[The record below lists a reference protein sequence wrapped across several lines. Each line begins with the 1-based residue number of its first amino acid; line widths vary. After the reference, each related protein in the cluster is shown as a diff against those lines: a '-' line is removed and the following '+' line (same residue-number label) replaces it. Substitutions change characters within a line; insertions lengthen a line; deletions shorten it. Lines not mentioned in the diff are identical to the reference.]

1 MGKVK
6 IKKKETRIDMTAMSD
21 VTVLLLTFFM
31 LTSTFL
37 QKEPVTVITP
47 PSVSEEKVPDSNL
60 LSVLVSPEGK
70 VFLEVLGSKDSTMK
84 SETVRADLLK
94 NMVAEYKKTHPSA
107 NLAFTNKEMETF
119 SKLNAFG
126 VPITKMKEWLNLE
139 PDQRDKFLESEQ
151 NPGIPINMNEDP
163 NNPNEFQMWV
173 RAAYN
178 SVNPELQES
187 MVKGRGIAI
196 KADQT
201 TPYSVVNVV
210 MDNRIDFTPMVDMN
224 MLLITFF
231 MLCTTMIKS
240 QTLQIALPTNEK
252 VEKEQQNKV
261 KQSEAVTIIID
272 GKIDEKTGL
281 SNPEDGMLF
290 YYDGM
295 PETDK
300 LAQGESNM
308 KQIEFGA
315 KTGGAY
321 PAIREILQ
329 ERNKEVVLKIADL
342 KKEWKEMKFS
352 KNEEVNDS
360 IYQEK
365 AKKIRNDS
373 TLKRPV
379 VIIKATP
386 NASYAHVVSVLD
398 EMQINNISRYQI
410 DRINEVD
417 SAMMIMVQAKNLK
430 K

>member
-47 PSVSEEKVPDSNL
+47 PSVSEEKVPDANL

-107 NLAFTNKEMETF
+107 NLAFTNKEIETF

-139 PDQRDKFLESEQ
+139 PDQRDKALEAG
-151 NPGIPINMNEDP
+151 PGVPINMNEDP
-163 NNPNEFQMWV
+163 NNPNEFQMWI

-210 MDNRIDFTPMVDMN
+210 MDNLQTIKMNKFTLM
-224 MLLITFF
+224 T
-231 MLCTTMIKS
+231 
-240 QTLQIALPTNEK
+240 AL
-252 VEKEQQNKV
+252 
-261 KQSEAVTIIID
+261 
-272 GKIDEKTGL
+272 KT
-281 SNPEDGMLF
+281 
-290 YYDGM
+290 
-295 PETDK
+295 
-300 LAQGESNM
+300 
-308 KQIEFGA
+308 
-315 KTGGAY
+315 
-321 PAIREILQ
+321 
-329 ERNKEVVLKIADL
+329 
-342 KKEWKEMKFS
+342 
-352 KNEEVNDS
+352 EE
-360 IYQEK
+360 E
-365 AKKIRNDS
+365 
-373 TLKRPV
+373 
-379 VIIKATP
+379 
-386 NASYAHVVSVLD
+386 
-398 EMQINNISRYQI
+398 
-410 DRINEVD
+410 
-417 SAMMIMVQAKNLK
+417 
-430 K
+430 

>member
-47 PSVSEEKVPDSNL
+47 PSVSEEKVPDANL

-107 NLAFTNKEMETF
+107 NLQFTNKEIETF

-139 PDQRDKFLESEQ
+139 PDKRDKWLESEE
-151 NPGIPINMNEDP
+151 NPGVPINMNEDP
-163 NNPNEFQMWV
+163 NNPNEFQMWI

-178 SVNPELQES
+178 SVNPELQET

-210 MDNRIDFTPMVDMN
+210 MDNLQTIKFNKFTLM
-224 MLLITFF
+224 T
-231 MLCTTMIKS
+231 
-240 QTLQIALPTNEK
+240 AL
-252 VEKEQQNKV
+252 
-261 KQSEAVTIIID
+261 
-272 GKIDEKTGL
+272 KT
-281 SNPEDGMLF
+281 
-290 YYDGM
+290 
-295 PETDK
+295 
-300 LAQGESNM
+300 
-308 KQIEFGA
+308 
-315 KTGGAY
+315 
-321 PAIREILQ
+321 
-329 ERNKEVVLKIADL
+329 
-342 KKEWKEMKFS
+342 
-352 KNEEVNDS
+352 EE
-360 IYQEK
+360 E
-365 AKKIRNDS
+365 
-373 TLKRPV
+373 
-379 VIIKATP
+379 
-386 NASYAHVVSVLD
+386 
-398 EMQINNISRYQI
+398 
-410 DRINEVD
+410 
-417 SAMMIMVQAKNLK
+417 
-430 K
+430 

>member
-47 PSVSEEKVPDSNL
+47 PSVSEDKVPDANL

-70 VFLEVLGSKDSTMK
+70 VYLEVLGSKDSTMK

-107 NLAFTNKEMETF
+107 NLAFTNKEIETF

-151 NPGIPINMNEDP
+151 NPGVPINMNEDP
-163 NNPNEFQMWV
+163 NNPNEFQMWI

-210 MDNRIDFTPMVDMN
+210 MDNLQTIKMNKFTLM
-224 MLLITFF
+224 T
-231 MLCTTMIKS
+231 
-240 QTLQIALPTNEK
+240 AL
-252 VEKEQQNKV
+252 
-261 KQSEAVTIIID
+261 
-272 GKIDEKTGL
+272 KT
-281 SNPEDGMLF
+281 
-290 YYDGM
+290 
-295 PETDK
+295 
-300 LAQGESNM
+300 
-308 KQIEFGA
+308 
-315 KTGGAY
+315 
-321 PAIREILQ
+321 
-329 ERNKEVVLKIADL
+329 
-342 KKEWKEMKFS
+342 
-352 KNEEVNDS
+352 EE
-360 IYQEK
+360 E
-365 AKKIRNDS
+365 
-373 TLKRPV
+373 
-379 VIIKATP
+379 
-386 NASYAHVVSVLD
+386 
-398 EMQINNISRYQI
+398 
-410 DRINEVD
+410 
-417 SAMMIMVQAKNLK
+417 
-430 K
+430 

>member
-47 PSVSEEKVPDSNL
+47 PSVSEEKVPDANL

-94 NMVAEYKKTHPSA
+94 NMVTEYKKTHPSA
-107 NLAFTNKEMETF
+107 NLQFTNKEIETF

-139 PDQRDKFLESEQ
+139 TDQRDKFLESEQ
-151 NPGIPINMNEDP
+151 NPGVPINMNEDP

-178 SVNPELQES
+178 SLNPELQEA

-210 MDNRIDFTPMVDMN
+210 MDNLQTMKMNKFTLM
-224 MLLITFF
+224 T
-231 MLCTTMIKS
+231 
-240 QTLQIALPTNEK
+240 AL
-252 VEKEQQNKV
+252 
-261 KQSEAVTIIID
+261 
-272 GKIDEKTGL
+272 KT
-281 SNPEDGMLF
+281 
-290 YYDGM
+290 
-295 PETDK
+295 
-300 LAQGESNM
+300 
-308 KQIEFGA
+308 
-315 KTGGAY
+315 
-321 PAIREILQ
+321 
-329 ERNKEVVLKIADL
+329 
-342 KKEWKEMKFS
+342 
-352 KNEEVNDS
+352 EE
-360 IYQEK
+360 E
-365 AKKIRNDS
+365 
-373 TLKRPV
+373 
-379 VIIKATP
+379 
-386 NASYAHVVSVLD
+386 
-398 EMQINNISRYQI
+398 
-410 DRINEVD
+410 
-417 SAMMIMVQAKNLK
+417 
-430 K
+430 

>member
-151 NPGIPINMNEDP
+151 NPGVPINMNEDP
-163 NNPNEFQMWV
+163 NNPNEFQMWI

-178 SVNPELQES
+178 SLNPELQEA

-210 MDNRIDFTPMVDMN
+210 MDNLQTMKMNKFTLM
-224 MLLITFF
+224 T
-231 MLCTTMIKS
+231 
-240 QTLQIALPTNEK
+240 AL
-252 VEKEQQNKV
+252 
-261 KQSEAVTIIID
+261 
-272 GKIDEKTGL
+272 KT
-281 SNPEDGMLF
+281 
-290 YYDGM
+290 
-295 PETDK
+295 
-300 LAQGESNM
+300 
-308 KQIEFGA
+308 
-315 KTGGAY
+315 
-321 PAIREILQ
+321 
-329 ERNKEVVLKIADL
+329 
-342 KKEWKEMKFS
+342 
-352 KNEEVNDS
+352 EE
-360 IYQEK
+360 E
-365 AKKIRNDS
+365 
-373 TLKRPV
+373 
-379 VIIKATP
+379 
-386 NASYAHVVSVLD
+386 
-398 EMQINNISRYQI
+398 
-410 DRINEVD
+410 
-417 SAMMIMVQAKNLK
+417 
-430 K
+430 

>member
-60 LSVLVSPEGK
+60 LSILVSPEGK

-151 NPGIPINMNEDP
+151 NPGVPINMNEDP
-163 NNPNEFQMWV
+163 NNPNEFQMWI

-210 MDNRIDFTPMVDMN
+210 MDNLQTMKMNKFTLM
-224 MLLITFF
+224 T
-231 MLCTTMIKS
+231 
-240 QTLQIALPTNEK
+240 AL
-252 VEKEQQNKV
+252 
-261 KQSEAVTIIID
+261 
-272 GKIDEKTGL
+272 KTE
-281 SNPEDGMLF
+281 ED
-290 YYDGM
+290 
-295 PETDK
+295 
-300 LAQGESNM
+300 
-308 KQIEFGA
+308 
-315 KTGGAY
+315 
-321 PAIREILQ
+321 
-329 ERNKEVVLKIADL
+329 
-342 KKEWKEMKFS
+342 
-352 KNEEVNDS
+352 
-360 IYQEK
+360 
-365 AKKIRNDS
+365 
-373 TLKRPV
+373 
-379 VIIKATP
+379 
-386 NASYAHVVSVLD
+386 
-398 EMQINNISRYQI
+398 
-410 DRINEVD
+410 
-417 SAMMIMVQAKNLK
+417 
-430 K
+430 

>member
-47 PSVSEEKVPDSNL
+47 PSVAEEKVPDANL

-107 NLAFTNKEMETF
+107 NLAFTNKEIETF

-151 NPGIPINMNEDP
+151 NPGVPINMNEDP
-163 NNPNEFQMWV
+163 NNPNEFQMWI

-178 SVNPELQES
+178 SVNPELQEA

-210 MDNRIDFTPMVDMN
+210 MDNLQTMKMNKFTLM
-224 MLLITFF
+224 T
-231 MLCTTMIKS
+231 
-240 QTLQIALPTNEK
+240 AL
-252 VEKEQQNKV
+252 
-261 KQSEAVTIIID
+261 
-272 GKIDEKTGL
+272 KT
-281 SNPEDGMLF
+281 
-290 YYDGM
+290 
-295 PETDK
+295 
-300 LAQGESNM
+300 
-308 KQIEFGA
+308 
-315 KTGGAY
+315 
-321 PAIREILQ
+321 
-329 ERNKEVVLKIADL
+329 
-342 KKEWKEMKFS
+342 
-352 KNEEVNDS
+352 EE
-360 IYQEK
+360 E
-365 AKKIRNDS
+365 
-373 TLKRPV
+373 
-379 VIIKATP
+379 
-386 NASYAHVVSVLD
+386 
-398 EMQINNISRYQI
+398 
-410 DRINEVD
+410 
-417 SAMMIMVQAKNLK
+417 
-430 K
+430 

>member
-47 PSVSEEKVPDSNL
+47 PSVSEEKVPDANL

-84 SETVRADLLK
+84 GETVRADLLK

-107 NLAFTNKEMETF
+107 NLAFTNKEIETF

-139 PDQRDKFLESEQ
+139 PDQRDKALEAG
-151 NPGIPINMNEDP
+151 PGVPINMNEDP

-210 MDNRIDFTPMVDMN
+210 MDNLQTMKMNKFTLM
-224 MLLITFF
+224 T
-231 MLCTTMIKS
+231 
-240 QTLQIALPTNEK
+240 ALKT
-252 VEKEQQNKV
+252 
-261 KQSEAVTIIID
+261 SED
-272 GKIDEKTGL
+272 
-281 SNPEDGMLF
+281 
-290 YYDGM
+290 
-295 PETDK
+295 
-300 LAQGESNM
+300 
-308 KQIEFGA
+308 
-315 KTGGAY
+315 
-321 PAIREILQ
+321 
-329 ERNKEVVLKIADL
+329 
-342 KKEWKEMKFS
+342 
-352 KNEEVNDS
+352 
-360 IYQEK
+360 
-365 AKKIRNDS
+365 
-373 TLKRPV
+373 
-379 VIIKATP
+379 
-386 NASYAHVVSVLD
+386 
-398 EMQINNISRYQI
+398 
-410 DRINEVD
+410 
-417 SAMMIMVQAKNLK
+417 
-430 K
+430 

>member
-47 PSVSEEKVPDSNL
+47 PSVSEEKVPDANL

-151 NPGIPINMNEDP
+151 NPGVPINMNEDP
-163 NNPNEFQMWV
+163 NNPNEFQMWI

-210 MDNRIDFTPMVDMN
+210 MDNLQTMKMNKFTLM
-224 MLLITFF
+224 T
-231 MLCTTMIKS
+231 
-240 QTLQIALPTNEK
+240 AL
-252 VEKEQQNKV
+252 
-261 KQSEAVTIIID
+261 
-272 GKIDEKTGL
+272 KT
-281 SNPEDGMLF
+281 
-290 YYDGM
+290 
-295 PETDK
+295 
-300 LAQGESNM
+300 
-308 KQIEFGA
+308 
-315 KTGGAY
+315 
-321 PAIREILQ
+321 
-329 ERNKEVVLKIADL
+329 
-342 KKEWKEMKFS
+342 
-352 KNEEVNDS
+352 EE
-360 IYQEK
+360 E
-365 AKKIRNDS
+365 
-373 TLKRPV
+373 
-379 VIIKATP
+379 
-386 NASYAHVVSVLD
+386 
-398 EMQINNISRYQI
+398 
-410 DRINEVD
+410 
-417 SAMMIMVQAKNLK
+417 
-430 K
+430 

>member
-70 VFLEVLGSKDSTMK
+70 VYLEVLGSKDSTMK

-107 NLAFTNKEMETF
+107 DLQFTNKELETF

-126 VPITKMKEWLNLE
+126 VPIRQMKEWLNLE
-139 PDQRDKFLESEQ
+139 TDKRDKFLESDD

-163 NNPNEFQMWV
+163 NNPNEFQMWI

-178 SVNPELQES
+178 SVNPELQEA

-210 MDNRIDFTPMVDMN
+210 MDNLQTMKMNKFTLM
-224 MLLITFF
+224 T
-231 MLCTTMIKS
+231 
-240 QTLQIALPTNEK
+240 AL
-252 VEKEQQNKV
+252 
-261 KQSEAVTIIID
+261 
-272 GKIDEKTGL
+272 KT
-281 SNPEDGMLF
+281 
-290 YYDGM
+290 
-295 PETDK
+295 
-300 LAQGESNM
+300 
-308 KQIEFGA
+308 
-315 KTGGAY
+315 
-321 PAIREILQ
+321 
-329 ERNKEVVLKIADL
+329 
-342 KKEWKEMKFS
+342 
-352 KNEEVNDS
+352 EE
-360 IYQEK
+360 E
-365 AKKIRNDS
+365 
-373 TLKRPV
+373 
-379 VIIKATP
+379 
-386 NASYAHVVSVLD
+386 
-398 EMQINNISRYQI
+398 
-410 DRINEVD
+410 
-417 SAMMIMVQAKNLK
+417 
-430 K
+430 

>member
-47 PSVSEEKVPDSNL
+47 PSVSEEKVPDANL

-107 NLAFTNKEMETF
+107 NLAFTNKELETF

-163 NNPNEFQMWV
+163 NNPNEFQMWI

-210 MDNRIDFTPMVDMN
+210 MDNLQTMKMNKFTLM
-224 MLLITFF
+224 T
-231 MLCTTMIKS
+231 
-240 QTLQIALPTNEK
+240 AL
-252 VEKEQQNKV
+252 
-261 KQSEAVTIIID
+261 
-272 GKIDEKTGL
+272 KTE
-281 SNPEDGMLF
+281 ED
-290 YYDGM
+290 
-295 PETDK
+295 
-300 LAQGESNM
+300 
-308 KQIEFGA
+308 
-315 KTGGAY
+315 
-321 PAIREILQ
+321 
-329 ERNKEVVLKIADL
+329 
-342 KKEWKEMKFS
+342 
-352 KNEEVNDS
+352 
-360 IYQEK
+360 
-365 AKKIRNDS
+365 
-373 TLKRPV
+373 
-379 VIIKATP
+379 
-386 NASYAHVVSVLD
+386 
-398 EMQINNISRYQI
+398 
-410 DRINEVD
+410 
-417 SAMMIMVQAKNLK
+417 
-430 K
+430 

>member
-47 PSVSEEKVPDSNL
+47 PSVSEEKVPDANL

-107 NLAFTNKEMETF
+107 NLAFTNKEIETF

-139 PDQRDKFLESEQ
+139 PDQRDKALEAG
-151 NPGIPINMNEDP
+151 PGVPINMNEDP
-163 NNPNEFQMWV
+163 NNPNEFQMWI

-178 SVNPELQES
+178 SVNPELQEM

-210 MDNRIDFTPMVDMN
+210 MDNLQTMKMNKFTLM
-224 MLLITFF
+224 T
-231 MLCTTMIKS
+231 
-240 QTLQIALPTNEK
+240 AL
-252 VEKEQQNKV
+252 
-261 KQSEAVTIIID
+261 
-272 GKIDEKTGL
+272 KTE
-281 SNPEDGMLF
+281 ED
-290 YYDGM
+290 
-295 PETDK
+295 
-300 LAQGESNM
+300 
-308 KQIEFGA
+308 
-315 KTGGAY
+315 
-321 PAIREILQ
+321 
-329 ERNKEVVLKIADL
+329 
-342 KKEWKEMKFS
+342 
-352 KNEEVNDS
+352 
-360 IYQEK
+360 
-365 AKKIRNDS
+365 
-373 TLKRPV
+373 
-379 VIIKATP
+379 
-386 NASYAHVVSVLD
+386 
-398 EMQINNISRYQI
+398 
-410 DRINEVD
+410 
-417 SAMMIMVQAKNLK
+417 
-430 K
+430 

>member
-47 PSVSEEKVPDSNL
+47 PSVSEEKVPDANL

-107 NLAFTNKEMETF
+107 NLAFTNKEIETF

-151 NPGIPINMNEDP
+151 NPGVPINMNEDP
-163 NNPNEFQMWV
+163 NNPNEFQMWI

-178 SVNPELQES
+178 SVNPELQEM

-210 MDNRIDFTPMVDMN
+210 MDNLQTMKMN
-224 MLLITFF
+224 
-231 MLCTTMIKS
+231 
-240 QTLQIALPTNEK
+240 
-252 VEKEQQNKV
+252 
-261 KQSEAVTIIID
+261 
-272 GKIDEKTGL
+272 
-281 SNPEDGMLF
+281 
-290 YYDGM
+290 
-295 PETDK
+295 
-300 LAQGESNM
+300 
-308 KQIEFGA
+308 
-315 KTGGAY
+315 
-321 PAIREILQ
+321 
-329 ERNKEVVLKIADL
+329 
-342 KKEWKEMKFS
+342 KFS
-352 KNEEVNDS
+352 LMTALKTSEE
-360 IYQEK
+360 
-365 AKKIRNDS
+365 
-373 TLKRPV
+373 
-379 VIIKATP
+379 
-386 NASYAHVVSVLD
+386 
-398 EMQINNISRYQI
+398 
-410 DRINEVD
+410 
-417 SAMMIMVQAKNLK
+417 
-430 K
+430 

>member
-47 PSVSEEKVPDSNL
+47 PSVSEEKVPDANL

-107 NLAFTNKEMETF
+107 NLAFTNKEIETF

-151 NPGIPINMNEDP
+151 NPGVPINMNEDP
-163 NNPNEFQMWV
+163 NNPNEFQMWI

-178 SVNPELQES
+178 SVNPELQEM

-210 MDNRIDFTPMVDMN
+210 MDNLQTMKMNKFTLM
-224 MLLITFF
+224 T
-231 MLCTTMIKS
+231 
-240 QTLQIALPTNEK
+240 AL
-252 VEKEQQNKV
+252 
-261 KQSEAVTIIID
+261 
-272 GKIDEKTGL
+272 KT
-281 SNPEDGMLF
+281 
-290 YYDGM
+290 
-295 PETDK
+295 
-300 LAQGESNM
+300 
-308 KQIEFGA
+308 
-315 KTGGAY
+315 
-321 PAIREILQ
+321 
-329 ERNKEVVLKIADL
+329 
-342 KKEWKEMKFS
+342 
-352 KNEEVNDS
+352 EE
-360 IYQEK
+360 E
-365 AKKIRNDS
+365 
-373 TLKRPV
+373 
-379 VIIKATP
+379 
-386 NASYAHVVSVLD
+386 
-398 EMQINNISRYQI
+398 
-410 DRINEVD
+410 
-417 SAMMIMVQAKNLK
+417 
-430 K
+430 

>member
-47 PSVSEEKVPDSNL
+47 PSVAEEKVPDANL
-60 LSVLVSPEGK
+60 LSVLVSPQGK

-107 NLAFTNKEMETF
+107 NLAFTNKEIETF

-151 NPGIPINMNEDP
+151 NPGVPINMNEDP
-163 NNPNEFQMWV
+163 NNPNEFQMWI

-178 SVNPELQES
+178 SVNPELQEA

-210 MDNRIDFTPMVDMN
+210 MDNLQTMKMNKFTLM
-224 MLLITFF
+224 T
-231 MLCTTMIKS
+231 
-240 QTLQIALPTNEK
+240 AL
-252 VEKEQQNKV
+252 
-261 KQSEAVTIIID
+261 
-272 GKIDEKTGL
+272 KT
-281 SNPEDGMLF
+281 
-290 YYDGM
+290 
-295 PETDK
+295 
-300 LAQGESNM
+300 
-308 KQIEFGA
+308 
-315 KTGGAY
+315 
-321 PAIREILQ
+321 
-329 ERNKEVVLKIADL
+329 
-342 KKEWKEMKFS
+342 
-352 KNEEVNDS
+352 EE
-360 IYQEK
+360 E
-365 AKKIRNDS
+365 
-373 TLKRPV
+373 
-379 VIIKATP
+379 
-386 NASYAHVVSVLD
+386 
-398 EMQINNISRYQI
+398 
-410 DRINEVD
+410 
-417 SAMMIMVQAKNLK
+417 
-430 K
+430 

>member
-47 PSVSEEKVPDSNL
+47 PSVAEEKVPDANL
-60 LSVLVSPEGK
+60 LSVLVSPQGK

-107 NLAFTNKEMETF
+107 NLAFTNKEIETF

-151 NPGIPINMNEDP
+151 NPGVPINMNEDP
-163 NNPNEFQMWV
+163 NNPNEFQMWI

-178 SVNPELQES
+178 SVNPELQEM

-210 MDNRIDFTPMVDMN
+210 MDNLQTMKMNKFTLM
-224 MLLITFF
+224 T
-231 MLCTTMIKS
+231 
-240 QTLQIALPTNEK
+240 AL
-252 VEKEQQNKV
+252 
-261 KQSEAVTIIID
+261 
-272 GKIDEKTGL
+272 KT
-281 SNPEDGMLF
+281 
-290 YYDGM
+290 
-295 PETDK
+295 
-300 LAQGESNM
+300 
-308 KQIEFGA
+308 
-315 KTGGAY
+315 
-321 PAIREILQ
+321 
-329 ERNKEVVLKIADL
+329 
-342 KKEWKEMKFS
+342 
-352 KNEEVNDS
+352 EE
-360 IYQEK
+360 E
-365 AKKIRNDS
+365 
-373 TLKRPV
+373 
-379 VIIKATP
+379 
-386 NASYAHVVSVLD
+386 
-398 EMQINNISRYQI
+398 
-410 DRINEVD
+410 
-417 SAMMIMVQAKNLK
+417 
-430 K
+430 

>member
-47 PSVSEEKVPDSNL
+47 PSVSEEKVPDANL

-70 VFLEVLGSKDSTMK
+70 VYLEVLGSKDSTMK

-107 NLAFTNKEMETF
+107 NLAFTNKEIETF

-151 NPGIPINMNEDP
+151 NPGVPINMNEDP
-163 NNPNEFQMWV
+163 NNPNEFQMWI

-178 SVNPELQES
+178 SVNPELQEM

-210 MDNRIDFTPMVDMN
+210 MDNLQTIKMNKFTLM
-224 MLLITFF
+224 T
-231 MLCTTMIKS
+231 
-240 QTLQIALPTNEK
+240 ALKT
-252 VEKEQQNKV
+252 
-261 KQSEAVTIIID
+261 SE
-272 GKIDEKTGL
+272 
-281 SNPEDGMLF
+281 
-290 YYDGM
+290 
-295 PETDK
+295 
-300 LAQGESNM
+300 
-308 KQIEFGA
+308 
-315 KTGGAY
+315 
-321 PAIREILQ
+321 
-329 ERNKEVVLKIADL
+329 
-342 KKEWKEMKFS
+342 
-352 KNEEVNDS
+352 EE
-360 IYQEK
+360 
-365 AKKIRNDS
+365 
-373 TLKRPV
+373 
-379 VIIKATP
+379 
-386 NASYAHVVSVLD
+386 
-398 EMQINNISRYQI
+398 
-410 DRINEVD
+410 
-417 SAMMIMVQAKNLK
+417 
-430 K
+430 

>member
-47 PSVSEEKVPDSNL
+47 PSVSEEKVPDANL

-107 NLAFTNKEMETF
+107 NLQFTNKEIETF

-139 PDQRDKFLESEQ
+139 PDQRDKTLEAG
-151 NPGIPINMNEDP
+151 PGVPINMNEDP
-163 NNPNEFQMWV
+163 NNPNEFQMWI

-178 SVNPELQES
+178 SLNPELQEA

-210 MDNRIDFTPMVDMN
+210 MDNLQTMKMNKFTLM
-224 MLLITFF
+224 T
-231 MLCTTMIKS
+231 
-240 QTLQIALPTNEK
+240 AL
-252 VEKEQQNKV
+252 
-261 KQSEAVTIIID
+261 
-272 GKIDEKTGL
+272 KTE
-281 SNPEDGMLF
+281 ED
-290 YYDGM
+290 
-295 PETDK
+295 
-300 LAQGESNM
+300 
-308 KQIEFGA
+308 
-315 KTGGAY
+315 
-321 PAIREILQ
+321 
-329 ERNKEVVLKIADL
+329 
-342 KKEWKEMKFS
+342 
-352 KNEEVNDS
+352 
-360 IYQEK
+360 
-365 AKKIRNDS
+365 
-373 TLKRPV
+373 
-379 VIIKATP
+379 
-386 NASYAHVVSVLD
+386 
-398 EMQINNISRYQI
+398 
-410 DRINEVD
+410 
-417 SAMMIMVQAKNLK
+417 
-430 K
+430 

>member
-47 PSVSEEKVPDSNL
+47 PSVSEEKVPDANL

-107 NLAFTNKEMETF
+107 NLQFTNKEIETF

-151 NPGIPINMNEDP
+151 NPGVPINMNEDP

-210 MDNRIDFTPMVDMN
+210 MDNLQTMKMNKFTLM
-224 MLLITFF
+224 T
-231 MLCTTMIKS
+231 
-240 QTLQIALPTNEK
+240 ALKT
-252 VEKEQQNKV
+252 
-261 KQSEAVTIIID
+261 SED
-272 GKIDEKTGL
+272 
-281 SNPEDGMLF
+281 
-290 YYDGM
+290 
-295 PETDK
+295 
-300 LAQGESNM
+300 
-308 KQIEFGA
+308 
-315 KTGGAY
+315 
-321 PAIREILQ
+321 
-329 ERNKEVVLKIADL
+329 
-342 KKEWKEMKFS
+342 
-352 KNEEVNDS
+352 
-360 IYQEK
+360 
-365 AKKIRNDS
+365 
-373 TLKRPV
+373 
-379 VIIKATP
+379 
-386 NASYAHVVSVLD
+386 
-398 EMQINNISRYQI
+398 
-410 DRINEVD
+410 
-417 SAMMIMVQAKNLK
+417 
-430 K
+430 